1 MAIQYETLNAQ
12 HESGFPKQISVNRPD
27 RCPYPDCRKIQELRL
42 ESASVSDN
50 PTLFALYRCTSQT
63 CGKVF
68 AVSFAQR
75 QQFRTTEGNS
85 VEGWFPDKTLP
96 ADVYASDLPNI
107 AGDISPEFKMI
118 YEESK
123 AAEAQGLNRI
133 CGGGYR
139 RALEF
144 LVKDYCIK
152 LQPEQKDK
160 IEGKMLGAVIED
172 HIDEKRIKEMAKR
185 AAWLG
190 NDEVHYL
197 RKWESKDLA
206 DLKTLILLTANFMEM
221 ERLAKVYEGEMP
233 AGR

>member
-27 RCPYPDCRKIQELRL
+27 RCPYPDCRKIQELQL

-63 CGKVF
+63 CGRVF

-75 QQFRTTEGNS
+75 QQFRTTEGGW

-96 ADVYASDLPNI
+96 ADVDASDLPNI
-107 AGDISPEFKMI
+107 AGEISPEFKVI

-144 LVKDYCIK
+144 LVKDYCNK
-152 LQPEQKDK
+152 LQLDQKNQ
-160 IEGKMLGAVIED
+160 IEKKMLGAVIED
-172 HIDEKRIKEMAKR
+172 HIDNARIKEMAKR

-197 RKWESKDLA
+197 RRWEDQDLA
-206 DLKTLILLTANFMEM
+206 DLKTLILLTVHFMEM
-221 ERLAKVYEGEMP
+221 ERLAKQYESDMP
-233 AGR
+233 TTR